1 MRSDGIVNDNA
12 RVSTYGPT
20 LDTQSDQLRTAGCS
34 SRNIYSRKRQLA
46 HRAKSGRQRTNL
58 TGDHLWDAN
67 GRLAPDGFRQLSVP
81 AVIAA
86 KTPHIVVDRL
96 A

>member
-34 SRNIYSRKRQLA
+34 SRNIYRGTGDWRTAL
-46 HRAKSGRQRTNL
+46 RRWRRTNL

-86 KTPHIVVDRL
+86 KTPHNVVDRL

>member
-34 SRNIYSRKRQLA
+34 SRNIYRGK
-46 HRAKSGRQRTNL
+46 GDWRTAL
-58 TGDHLWDAN
+58 RRVA
-67 GRLAPDGFRQLSVP
+67 
-81 AVIAA
+81 
-86 KTPHIVVDRL
+86 DRL
-96 A
+96 PTGKVVIRLKPDDGVTA